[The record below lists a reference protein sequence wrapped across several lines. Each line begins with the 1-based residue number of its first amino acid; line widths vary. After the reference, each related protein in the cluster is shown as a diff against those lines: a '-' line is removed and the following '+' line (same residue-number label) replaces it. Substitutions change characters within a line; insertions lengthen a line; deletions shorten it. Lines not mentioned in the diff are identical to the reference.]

1 MKKII
6 STSKAPQAIGPY
18 SQAIETGSL
27 VFCSGQ
33 IPLTQEGNL
42 IEGDISEQT
51 RQVMENL
58 KAVLRAADLELDNI
72 VKATIYLTDINN
84 FQIVNEVYGQYFKDE
99 PPARAVIQVAALP
112 KGAEI
117 EIEAVAAR

>member
-6 STSKAPQAIGPY
+6 STNKAPQAIGSY
-18 SQAIETGSL
+18 SQAIETGNL

-33 IPLTQEGNL
+33 IPLTPEGNL

-51 RQVMENL
+51 KQVMENL
-58 KAVLRAADLELDNI
+58 KAVLQSAGLELDNI

-84 FQIVNEVYGQYFKDE
+84 FQTVNEVYGQYFANE
-99 PPARAVIQVAALP
+99 PPARAVIQAGALP
-112 KGAEI
+112 KSVEI
-117 EIEAVAAR
+117 EIEVIAAR

>member
-6 STSKAPQAIGPY
+6 STDKAPQAIGPY
-18 SQAIETGSL
+18 SQAIETGNL

-33 IPLTQEGNL
+33 IPLTSEGNL
-42 IEGDISEQT
+42 VEEDISEQT
-51 RQVMENL
+51 KQVMENL
-58 KAVLRAADLELDNI
+58 KAILQSAGLELDNI

-84 FQIVNEVYGQYFKDE
+84 FQTVNKIYGQYFETE
-99 PPARAVIQVAALP
+99 PPARAVIQAAALP
-112 KGAEI
+112 KGVEI

>member
-6 STSKAPQAIGPY
+6 STDKAPQAIGPY
-18 SQAIETGSL
+18 SQAVETGNL

-33 IPLTQEGNL
+33 IPLTAEGNL

-51 RQVMENL
+51 KQVMKNL
-58 KAVLRAADLELDNI
+58 KAVLQAAGLGLDNI

-84 FQIVNEVYGQYFKDE
+84 FQTVNKIYGQYFEDE
-99 PPARAVIQVAALP
+99 PPARAVIQAGALP
-112 KGAEI
+112 KGVEI
-117 EIEAVAAR
+117 EIEAVSAR